1 MAETVLHQLLTAY
14 TGTAFV
20 AYSKLSTLSFSS
32 RAFTTISHA
41 QKETTT
47 TVSKCRLER
56 GKAV

>member
-1 MAETVLHQLLTAY
+1 MAETVLHQLLTAN

-20 AYSKLSTLSFSS
+20 AYSKLSFSS